1 VKESTWYKPIEEVL
15 EMAQNRRR
23 PQTKLATRD
32 YALLAAFRFALRS
45 FLHFS
50 ESAAKGSGLTA
61 QHYQAMLVVR
71 GCPEDR
77 RITINDLA
85 QQLLIRHHSAVGLV
99 NRLEKQRL
107 VVRETSPL
115 DKRKVHLRLTAKGDR
130 VLERL
135 AGVHQEELRR
145 IAPQLRQL
153 VQRITRATEES
164 PGPAEAP

>member
-1 VKESTWYKPIEEVL
+1 MWYKPIEEVWR
-15 EMAQNRRR
+15 MAPSSGRSR
-23 PQTKLATRD
+23 TKLDTRD

-71 GCPEDR
+71 GCPAER
-77 RITINDLA
+77 RVTINDLA
-85 QQLLIRHHSAVGLV
+85 QQLLIRHNSAVGLV
-99 NRLEKQRL
+99 DRLEKQGL
-107 VVRETSPL
+107 IARESSPL

-135 AGVHQEELRR
+135 AGVHQEELTR
-145 IAPQLRQL
+145 IGPQLRQL
-153 VQRITRATEES
+153 VQQITRATEEPS
-164 PGPAEAP
+164 RSA

>member
-1 VKESTWYKPIEEVL
+1 
-15 EMAQNRRR
+15 MAQDRRR
-23 PQTKLATRD
+23 PRTRLATRD

-45 FLHFS
+45 FLRFS
-50 ESAAKGSGLTA
+50 ESAAEESGLTA

-77 RITINDLA
+77 RVTINDLA

-99 NRLEKQRL
+99 DRLEKQGL
-107 VVRETSPL
+107 VARESSPQ

-130 VLERL
+130 LLERL

-153 VQRITRATEES
+153 VQQITRATEDPS
-164 PGPAEAP
+164 RAA

>member
-1 VKESTWYKPIEEVL
+1 MCYKPIEQVL
-15 EMAQNRRR
+15 GMAQDRRR
-23 PQTKLATRD
+23 PRTKLATRD

-45 FLHFS
+45 FLRFS
-50 ESAAKGSGLTA
+50 EAAAEGSGLTA
-61 QHYQAMLVVR
+61 QNYQALLVVR

-99 NRLEKQRL
+99 DRLEKQGL
-107 VVRETSPL
+107 VARESSPL
-115 DKRKVHLRLTAKGDR
+115 DRRKVHLRLTAKGDR

-153 VQRITRATEES
+153 VQQITRATQEPPRS
-164 PGPAEAP
+164 A

>member
-1 VKESTWYKPIEEVL
+1 LIESTWYKPIEQVL
-15 EMAQNRRR
+15 GMAPNSRR

-45 FLHFS
+45 FLRFS
-50 ESAAKGSGLTA
+50 ESAAEGSGLTA

-71 GCPEDR
+71 GCPEDQ

-99 NRLEKQRL
+99 DRLERQGL
-107 VVRETSPL
+107 VARESSPL
-115 DKRKVHLRLTAKGDR
+115 DRRKVHLRLTAKGDR

-135 AGVHQEELRR
+135 AGVHREELKR
-145 IAPQLRQL
+145 IGPQLKQL
-153 VQRITRATEES
+153 VQQITRATEEPTRS
-164 PGPAEAP
+164 T